1 MTRSF
6 AVIATAANTEI
17 AELRHRMPGDPETGG
32 LASVARQ
39 ARPGILAAPITGRNA
54 PHLAGGSAI
63 ISPRNNGQELLEPNL
78 TAQAVSEFRVN
89 QQLEIASA

>member
-54 PHLAGGSAI
+54 PHLAGGSA
-63 ISPRNNGQELLEPNL
+63 SNQPAEQWAGAVGAEPDC
-78 TAQAVSEFRVN
+78 TSGV
-89 QQLEIASA
+89 